1 MRKEQ
6 AAHGLSVIEVRKD
19 ARGQWQRV
27 LPSRYN
33 RRLSALT
40 EMAISGPLAGHP
52 SMKTVADPDGRTV
65 LGTLNNCSSG
75 FTPGAPI

>member
-1 MRKEQ
+1 MINHEYVNPTLHTDGMRLEEGRRPLEQVRKEQ

-40 EMAISGPLAGHP
+40 EMAISGRWRAIR
-52 SMKTVADPDGRTV
+52 A
-65 LGTLNNCSSG
+65 
-75 FTPGAPI
+75 